1 MADFKETK
9 QQRRLLVALYG
20 MCFPLMLFLI
30 FTYGNS
36 MGALVGFIIGWI
48 AVTIVA
54 LYIYNRLGN
63 KSA

>member
-1 MADFKETK
+1 MVDFKETR
-9 QQRRLLVALYG
+9 QQRRLLVALYSV
-20 MCFPLMLFLI
+20 CFPVMLFLI

-36 MGALVGFIIGWI
+36 MGSLIAFIIGWI

-63 KSA
+63 KGV

>member
-9 QQRRLLVALYG
+9 QQRRLLIALYSV
-20 MCFPLMLFLI
+20 CFPFLLFLI

-36 MGALVGFIIGWI
+36 VGSLVAFIVLWI
-48 AVTIVA
+48 AVTILA

-63 KSA
+63 RDV